1 MNIVIPTWNAAATL
15 PRTLAALEEAPCRI
29 IVADAASPDGTAGIA
44 ASLGAEVVQAP
55 RGRGAQ
61 LAAGAAASTT
71 DWLLFLHADTR
82 LEPGW
87 SQAAQAFM
95 AGPPGAAHFTFALD
109 DDSPP
114 ARRLERAVAWRCR
127 FLSLPYG
134 DQGLLIHRGL
144 YDAVGGFRPLPLM
157 EDVDLIRRLR
167 PHRTQALAPRAI
179 TSANKWRR
187 HGFRLRSAK
196 NLSIL
201 FLYFAGVPPRWLAR
215 IY

>member
-1 MNIVIPTWNAAATL
+1 MNVIIPTWNAATTLPATL
-15 PRTLAALEEAPCRI
+15 ATLAEAPCRI
-29 IVADAASPDGTAGIA
+29 IVADAHSPDGTADIA
-44 ASLGAEVVQAP
+44 RSLGAEVVQAP

-61 LAAGAAASTT
+61 LAAGAAASRAH
-71 DWLLFLHADTR
+71 WLLFLHADTR

-87 SQAAQAFM
+87 SKAAQAFM

-109 DDSPP
+109 DASPP

-127 FLSLPYG
+127 HLSLPYG
-134 DQGLLIHRGL
+134 DQGLLIHRRL
-144 YDAVGGFRPLPLM
+144 YQAMGGFRPMPLM

-167 PHRTQALAPRAI
+167 PVRPVALAPRAI
-179 TSANKWRR
+179 TSSHKWQK
-187 HGFRLRSAK
+187 HGFMLRSAK

-201 FLYFAGVPPRWLAR
+201 ALYFAGVPPRWLVR

>member
-1 MNIVIPTWNAAATL
+1 MNVIIPSWNAATTL
-15 PRTLAALEEAPCRI
+15 PATLAALAEAPCRI
-29 IVADAASPDGTAGIA
+29 IVADAASPDGTAELA
-44 ASLGAEVVQAP
+44 MRLGAEVVQAP

-61 LAAGAAASTT
+61 LAAGAAASTAE
-71 DWLLFLHADTR
+71 WLLFLHADTR
-82 LEPGW
+82 LELGW

-109 DDSPP
+109 DTTPP

-127 FLSLPYG
+127 NFSLPYG
-134 DQGLLIHRGL
+134 DQGLLIHRSL
-144 YDAVGGFRPLPLM
+144 YQAMGGFRPMPLM

-167 PHRTQALAPRAI
+167 PLRPVALAPRAI
-179 TSANKWRR
+179 TSANKWRE
-187 HGFRLRSAK
+187 HGFLLRSAK

-201 FLYFAGVPPRWLAR
+201 SLYFAGVPPRWLAR

>member
-1 MNIVIPTWNAAATL
+1 MNVIIPTWNAATTL
-15 PRTLAALEEAPCRI
+15 PATLAALAEAPCRI
-29 IVADAASPDGTAGIA
+29 IVADAASPDGTAAIA
-44 ASLGAEVVQAP
+44 HSLGAEVVQAP

-61 LAAGAAASTT
+61 LAAGAAASKA

-109 DDSPP
+109 DTSPP

-127 FLSLPYG
+127 HFSLPYG

-144 YDAVGGFRPLPLM
+144 YQAMGGFRPLPLI

-167 PHRTQALAPRAI
+167 PVRPVALAARAI
-179 TSANKWRR
+179 TSAEKWRR
-187 HGFRLRSAK
+187 HGFLLRSTK

-201 FLYFAGVPPRWLAR
+201 SLYFAGVPPRWLAR